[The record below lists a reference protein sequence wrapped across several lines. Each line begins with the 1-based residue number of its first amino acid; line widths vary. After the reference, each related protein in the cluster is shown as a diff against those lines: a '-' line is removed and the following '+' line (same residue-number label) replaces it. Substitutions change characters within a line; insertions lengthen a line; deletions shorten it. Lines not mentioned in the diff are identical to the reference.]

1 MQRLFSHLS
10 FSSVVTGT
18 RDVLE
23 WKVSSSECGNYHEIS
38 LTPLLTLLS
47 ADLFTPLRNQL
58 RDMKDSLPAS
68 PAPSHSEFRFL
79 RTSTDTESRL
89 AVIGGGW
96 CHVTTE
102 LISDWS
108 RSESV
113 RSVSSVG
120 SVMSKH
126 PHHSLATSR
135 N

>member
-1 MQRLFSHLS
+1 
-10 FSSVVTGT
+10 
-18 RDVLE
+18 
-23 WKVSSSECGNYHEIS
+23 
-38 LTPLLTLLS
+38 
-47 ADLFTPLRNQL
+47 
-58 RDMKDSLPAS
+58 MKDSLPAS

-79 RTSTDTESRL
+79 RTSTDTESRW
-89 AVIGGGW
+89 AVIGGGGSRDL
-96 CHVTTE
+96 V

-126 PHHSLATSR
+126 PHHSLATSK

>member
-1 MQRLFSHLS
+1 
-10 FSSVVTGT
+10 
-18 RDVLE
+18 
-23 WKVSSSECGNYHEIS
+23 
-38 LTPLLTLLS
+38 
-47 ADLFTPLRNQL
+47 
-58 RDMKDSLPAS
+58 MKDSLPAS

-79 RTSTDTESRL
+79 RTSTDTESRW
-89 AVIGGGW
+89 AVIGGGG

-126 PHHSLATSR
+126 PHHSLATSK

>member
-1 MQRLFSHLS
+1 MRYLPRNILDTFTDAFHH
-10 FSSVVTGT
+10 T
-18 RDVLE
+18 
-23 WKVSSSECGNYHEIS
+23 
-38 LTPLLTLLS
+38 
-47 ADLFTPLRNQL
+47 DLFTPLRNQL

-79 RTSTDTESRL
+79 RTSTDTESRW
-89 AVIGGGW
+89 AVIGGEGSRD
-96 CHVTTE
+96 HV

>member
-1 MQRLFSHLS
+1 M
-10 FSSVVTGT
+10 
-18 RDVLE
+18 E
-23 WKVSSSECGNYHEIS
+23 
-38 LTPLLTLLS
+38 
-47 ADLFTPLRNQL
+47 
-58 RDMKDSLPAS
+58 
-68 PAPSHSEFRFL
+68 
-79 RTSTDTESRL
+79 ES
-89 AVIGGGW
+89 G
-96 CHVTTE
+96 HVTTE